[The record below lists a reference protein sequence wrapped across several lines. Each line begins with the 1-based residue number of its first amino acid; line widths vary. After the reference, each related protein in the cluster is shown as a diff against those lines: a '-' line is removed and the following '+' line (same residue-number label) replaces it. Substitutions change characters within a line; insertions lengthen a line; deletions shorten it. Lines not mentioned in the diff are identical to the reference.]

1 MSDQLSDLVR
11 QMLDGMHTLSTTD
24 TIVGE
29 PIQAK
34 NATLIPVHRLRIGF
48 AAGTAKGD
56 ASIDARKGQSGG
68 RGVAGS
74 VQLDPIAV
82 IAVGADQV
90 PRVLS
95 VDGDAESAL
104 GKLVDQL
111 PELLA
116 RLAKG
121 IGERVVTPGP
131 AGDTT
136 PLGEDEDGG
145 RLPPAPP
152 RARPRRS

>member
-1 MSDQLSDLVR
+1 
-11 QMLDGMHTLSTTD
+11 MLDGMHTLSKTD
-24 TIVGE
+24 TILGE

-56 ASIDARKGQSGG
+56 ANADARRGQSGG

-82 IAVGADQV
+82 ITVGADKI
-90 PRVLS
+90 PRLLA

-104 GKLVDQL
+104 GKLMEQL
-111 PELLA
+111 PELLIRA
-116 RLAKG
+116 AKGLSDRVVAPALAGDGEKRLA
-121 IGERVVTPGP
+121 E
-131 AGDTT
+131 GD
-136 PLGEDEDGG
+136 EGG
-145 RLPPAPP
+145 GKR
-152 RARPRRS
+152 

>member
-1 MSDQLSDLVR
+1 MPDDLSDLVR
-11 QMLDGMHTLSTTD
+11 QMLDGMHTLSKTD
-24 TIVGE
+24 TILGE

-56 ASIDARKGQSGG
+56 ANADARRGQSGG

-82 IAVGADQV
+82 ITVGADKI
-90 PRVLS
+90 PRLLA
-95 VDGDAESAL
+95 VDGDSETAL

-111 PELLA
+111 PELMIRA
-116 RLAKG
+116 AKALSD
-121 IGERVVTPGP
+121 RVVSPVLN
-131 AGDTT
+131 GDVEKRLTD
-136 PLGEDEDGG
+136 GEEDGKS
-145 RLPPAPP
+145 R
-152 RARPRRS
+152 

>member
-1 MSDQLSDLVR
+1 MSDDLSDLVR
-11 QMLDGMHTLSTTD
+11 QMLDGMHTLSKTD
-24 TIVGE
+24 TILGE

-56 ASIDARKGQSGG
+56 ANADARKGQSGG

-82 IAVGADQV
+82 ITVGADKI
-90 PRVLS
+90 PRLLA
-95 VDGDAESAL
+95 VDGDAESTL

-111 PELLA
+111 PELLIRA
-116 RLAKG
+116 AKTLGDRVVAPVLAGDAEKRLADG
-121 IGERVVTPGP
+121 ADGE
-131 AGDTT
+131 
-136 PLGEDEDGG
+136 E
-145 RLPPAPP
+145 
-152 RARPRRS
+152 RAAKR

>member
-11 QMLDGMHTLSTTD
+11 QMLDGMHTLSKTD
-24 TIVGE
+24 TILGE

-56 ASIDARKGQSGG
+56 ASVDARKGQSGG

-82 IAVGADQV
+82 ISVGADQI
-90 PRVLS
+90 PRILS
-95 VDGDAESAL
+95 VDGDSESAV
-104 GKLVDQL
+104 GKLLDQVPDL
-111 PELLA
+111 VA
-116 RLAKG
+116 RFAKG
-121 IGERVVTPGP
+121 IGDRVVAPVL
-131 AGDTT
+131 AGEQKH
-136 PLGEDEDGG
+136 LGEHDEGGG
-145 RLPPAPP
+145 R
-152 RARPRRS
+152 

>member
-11 QMLDGMHTLSTTD
+11 QMLDGMHTLSKTD
-24 TIVGE
+24 TILGE

-56 ASIDARKGQSGG
+56 ASVDARKGQSGG

-82 IAVGADQV
+82 ICVGADQV
-90 PRVLS
+90 PRILS
-95 VDGDAESAL
+95 VDGDAESSV
-104 GKLVDQL
+104 GKLADQL
-111 PELLA
+111 PDLLA

-121 IGERVVTPGP
+121 IGDRVVAPVL
-131 AGDTT
+131 AGETRH
-136 PLGEDEDGG
+136 LGEHEEK
-145 RLPPAPP
+145 
-152 RARPRRS
+152 

>member
-11 QMLDGMHTLSTTD
+11 QMLDGMHTLSKTD
-24 TIVGE
+24 TIFGD

-56 ASIDARKGQSGG
+56 ASADARRGQSGG

-82 IAVGADQV
+82 ITVGADKI
-90 PRVLS
+90 PRILA
-95 VDGDAESAL
+95 VDGDAESPIGRL
-104 GKLVDQL
+104 LDQVPDLLVRA
-111 PELLA
+111 A
-116 RLAKG
+116 RAV
-121 IGERVVTPGP
+121 GERVVAPGLT
-131 AGDTT
+131 GKDDKQ
-136 PLGEDEDGG
+136 LEE
-145 RLPPAPP
+145 APESGK
-152 RARPRRS
+152 AR

>member
-11 QMLDGMHTLSTTD
+11 QMLDGMHTLSKTD
-24 TIVGE
+24 TILGE

-56 ASIDARKGQSGG
+56 ASVDARKGQSGG

-82 IAVGADQV
+82 ITVGADQV
-90 PRVLS
+90 PRILA
-95 VDGDAESAL
+95 VDGDSESAV
-104 GKLVDQL
+104 GKLLDQVPDL
-111 PELLA
+111 VA

-121 IGERVVTPGP
+121 IGERVVAPVLVGESKH
-131 AGDTT
+131 
-136 PLGEDEDGG
+136 LGEHEEK
-145 RLPPAPP
+145 
-152 RARPRRS
+152 